1 MIMAMVVFIIQ
12 YKELK
17 MPISTYAANKV
28 LDHITGDSAFAI
40 PTVWVGLSTANPGK
54 TGSGLAE
61 PSGVAAYARVVFA
74 GLWANAS
81 NGSKSNDT
89 EVTFTEATGDWGTI
103 TYFAL
108 FDADTAGNM
117 LWYGTL
123 TQAKIIV
130 SGDTP
135 KFDIGSFVLNAT

>member
-40 PTVWVGLSTANPGK
+40 PTVWVGLSTANPGE
-54 TGSGLAE
+54 TASGLAE
-61 PSGVAAYARVVFA
+61 PVGGDYARVETA
-74 GLWANAS
+74 GSDWAAAASGSITNAAEIAFVIS
-81 NGSKSNDT
+81 SGS
-89 EVTFTEATGDWGTI
+89 WGTI

-108 FDADTAGNM
+108 FDAVTAGNM
-117 LWYGTL
+117 LLYGAL
-123 TQAKIIV
+123 TQAKAIV

-135 KFDIGSFVLNAT
+135 KFEAGSLVITAD